1 LVEERSMKI
10 GELGER
16 SRQVNVV
23 ARVSSVSPPREVSS
37 RADGSTHKVAEA
49 LVGDETGSILLTL
62 WDDTI
67 GKVSEGKNVQ
77 IKNGYISV
85 FKGSMRLNIGRFGQ
99 ISDTDA
105 EVASVNTENNLSE
118 KVVEQPRRFGGGGF
132 GGGGRDFRPRF
143 RPLYKDLDERGG
155 PRGRGRRP
163 PRR

>member
-1 LVEERSMKI
+1 MVEERSMKI
-10 GELGER
+10 GELSER

-23 ARVSSVSPPREVSS
+23 AHVSNVSPAREVSS

-62 WDDTI
+62 WDDAI
-67 GKVSEGKNVQ
+67 SKVSEGKNVQ
-77 IKNGYISV
+77 IKNGYVSV

-99 ISDTDA
+99 VLDTDA

-118 KVVEQPRRFGGGGF
+118 RVVEQPRRF

-143 RPLYKDLDERGG
+143 RPLYRDLDERG